1 MREPNQIMI
10 DIETIDITA
19 RAVVISLGA
28 VAFTFERGAQAQ
40 PFFRAL
46 KYDDQLRLGR
56 RVSDST
62 LSFWSK
68 QTDGA
73 REAAFRGFKV
83 DTMEALH
90 ELDDWL
96 KTRTHEGSLVWAY
109 PAAFDLAILEDLYT
123 DFGMTIPWSHRTK
136 RCARTL
142 AHLAGNPQYDEPPS
156 LIPHHPVSDCH
167 NQIAQAQ
174 EAVRTINTAG
184 INMS

>member
-1 MREPNQIMI
+1 MTQNVMI
-10 DIETIDITA
+10 DIETIDTTA
-19 RAVVISLGA
+19 RAVVISIGA
-28 VAFTFERGAQAQ
+28 VAFTFPNGGQPA

-68 QTDGA
+68 QSDEA
-73 REAAFRGFKV
+73 RGAAFRGLNKV
-83 DTMEALH
+83 DTVEALH

-96 KTRTHEGSLVWAY
+96 KMRTNDNSLMWAY

-123 DFGMTIPWSHRTK
+123 DFNMIIPWGHRAK

-142 AHLAGNPQYDEPPS
+142 ASLAGNPKYDEPS
-156 LIPHHPVSDCH
+156 GLIPHHPVSDCH

-174 EAVRTINTAG
+174 EAVRTIHTAG
-184 INMS
+184 VNIS